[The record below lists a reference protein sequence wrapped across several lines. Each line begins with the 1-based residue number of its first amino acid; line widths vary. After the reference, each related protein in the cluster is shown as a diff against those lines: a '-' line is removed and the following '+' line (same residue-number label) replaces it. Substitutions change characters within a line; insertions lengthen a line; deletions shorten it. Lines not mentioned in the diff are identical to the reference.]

1 MPDKERIKR
10 VSIYAAKCV
19 TGVIIVSLLSWLIGY
34 KDTVWVLI
42 SVMLVLSPDGSDAV
56 TLAVTRIKANLIGAL
71 SGFLLFVI
79 HLHLALNIGI
89 VVVMSIAVMITVVLC
104 NLLKLEAA
112 TRTALAATII
122 VMTHEAGLHVWDTA
136 IERVVSVV
144 AGCLLGLVITFIFHN
159 KFTQKTVSQSD
170 LHQEA

>member
-10 VSIYAAKCV
+10 VSIYSAKCV
-19 TGVIIVSLLSWLIGY
+19 TGVVIVSILSWLIGY
-34 KDTVWVLI
+34 KDIVWVLI

-71 SGFLLFVI
+71 SGFLLIAI
-79 HLHLALNIGI
+79 HPNQMLM
-89 VVVMSIAVMITVVLC
+89 MSIACLITVVLC

-112 TRTALAATII
+112 TRTALAAAII

-136 IERVVSVV
+136 IGRVSSVV
-144 AGCLLGLVITFIFHN
+144 AGCLLGLVITFLFHN
-159 KFTQKTVSQSD
+159 KFTQRTVDQVD
-170 LHQEA
+170 TNQEA